1 MTTTHAAFARFG
13 YTLAFAER
21 TLTALLREH
30 LAERGTEPETWYA
43 LQLIAMHGPAVDRQ
57 ALTDELAGSRTLTAD
72 SACELL
78 IRLEGEGLIRG
89 GRQVELTPEGQALH
103 RSLSEYVAVPRVRL
117 LSQFNP
123 DDIETTVRTL
133 QAIAERAAAEASS
146 SGAGAP
152 TGAGAPSGAGASSGA
167 GAPSGAAAPSTGAGI
182 VAS

>member
-1 MTTTHAAFARFG
+1 MTTAPAAFARFG

-21 TLTALLREH
+21 TLTALLRAH

-43 LQLIAMHGPAVDRQ
+43 LQLIARNEPALDRQ
-57 ALTDELAGSRTLTAD
+57 ALTDELAGSRTLTAVLA
-72 SACELL
+72 SELL
-78 IRLEGEGLIRG
+78 ARLEAEGLIRG
-89 GRQVELTPEGQALH
+89 GRQVELTPEGQALY

-133 QAIAERAAAEASS
+133 QAIAERAAAEASP
-146 SGAGAP
+146 AG
-152 TGAGAPSGAGASSGA
+152 TGASPA
-167 GAPSGAAAPSTGAGI
+167 GAGI